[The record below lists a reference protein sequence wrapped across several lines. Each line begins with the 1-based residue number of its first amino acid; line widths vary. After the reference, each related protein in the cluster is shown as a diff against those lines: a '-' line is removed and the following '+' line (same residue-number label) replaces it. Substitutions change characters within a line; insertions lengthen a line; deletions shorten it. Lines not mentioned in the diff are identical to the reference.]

1 MSDLYIHCTAK
12 LAKAMKVKL
21 SPAPDAEKVDPL
33 NCWYA
38 NVLKIGLPLDIVLYT
53 HATTYY
59 SLVHPFDH
67 RDPASYTLDVF
78 AQRFNEKLSRP
89 IEIAYEYKFCKT
101 ASRKVLGC
109 MNELALVLEM
119 RARDTWESGEG
130 VELEELEGW
139 LNRGPIAGVRP
150 VDEFEKQVQG
160 SKNKAPYLRVVK

>member
-12 LAKAMKVKL
+12 LAKAMKVKFFP
-21 SPAPDAEKVDPL
+21 SPDAKKVDPL

-59 SLVHPFDH
+59 SLVHPFDR
-67 RDPASYTLDVF
+67 RDPADYTMDVF
-78 AQRFNEKLSRP
+78 GQRLNEILGRSVAT
-89 IEIAYEYKFCKT
+89 AYDYIFCKT

-109 MNELALVLEM
+109 MNESAFVLEI
-119 RARDTWESGEG
+119 RARDMWGSGED

-139 LNRGPIAGVRP
+139 LNRRLIAGVRP
-150 VDEFEKQVQG
+150 ADEFEALVQD